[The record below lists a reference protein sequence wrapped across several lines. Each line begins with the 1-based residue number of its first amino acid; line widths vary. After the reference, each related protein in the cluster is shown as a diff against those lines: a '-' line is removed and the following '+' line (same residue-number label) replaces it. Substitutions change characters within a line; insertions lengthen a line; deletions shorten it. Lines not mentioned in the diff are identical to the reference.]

1 MSDLIGNPKDCF
13 SQVAAH
19 LNVNKQKVGNFM
31 GFVLRKLT
39 TTQSRQLKDRVF
51 MPGGLVSSFKINR

>member
-1 MSDLIGNPKDCF
+1 MSDLIGNPKDWF

-39 TTQSRQLKDRVF
+39 TTHSRQLK
-51 MPGGLVSSFKINR
+51 FKISI